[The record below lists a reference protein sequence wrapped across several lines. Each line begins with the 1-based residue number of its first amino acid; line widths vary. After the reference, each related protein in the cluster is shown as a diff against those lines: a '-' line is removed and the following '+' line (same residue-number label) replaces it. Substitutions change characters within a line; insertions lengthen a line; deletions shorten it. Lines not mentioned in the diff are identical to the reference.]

1 MRLTSHDLRDLQIL
15 KYYRLVRKWACKTYG
30 LTDAD
35 LELLI
40 YLDCKG
46 RFTRQ
51 EFIDGTY
58 TMSWD
63 KNRWEKLRRNGWIEA
78 WRHRNRTTIK
88 YSVFKTSF
96 KCSHLISRIY
106 RILLGEEDIPFSKV
120 VNNAEGILDKVI
132 TTDKER
138 DEAKLALKSLL
149 LEAEKEAF
157 AKEVED
163 RKSARDMYKDDA
175 FIQKVLATLF
185 TAAYFGLSF
194 MMFKVFVVKEINLGE
209 FEISFISTIFGAMSA
224 KVNTVVD
231 FFFGGSSKKNEQIK
245 K

>member
-1 MRLTSHDLRDLQIL
+1 MIGNVIGSL
-15 KYYRLVRKWACKTYG
+15 
-30 LTDAD
+30 
-35 LELLI
+35 
-40 YLDCKG
+40 
-46 RFTRQ
+46 
-51 EFIDGTY
+51 
-58 TMSWD
+58 
-63 KNRWEKLRRNGWIEA
+63 
-78 WRHRNRTTIK
+78 
-88 YSVFKTSF
+88 
-96 KCSHLISRIY
+96 
-106 RILLGEEDIPFSKV
+106 FSKV

-138 DEAKLALKSLL
+138 AEAKLAIKSLL

-231 FFFGGSSKKNEQIK
+231 FFFGGSSKKNEQINK

>member
-1 MRLTSHDLRDLQIL
+1 MIG
-15 KYYRLVRKWACKTYG
+15 KFVNG
-30 LTDAD
+30 LFGKIVD
-35 LELLI
+35 
-40 YLDCKG
+40 
-46 RFTRQ
+46 
-51 EFIDGTY
+51 
-58 TMSWD
+58 
-63 KNRWEKLRRNGWIEA
+63 
-78 WRHRNRTTIK
+78 
-88 YSVFKTSF
+88 
-96 KCSHLISRIY
+96 
-106 RILLGEEDIPFSKV
+106 
-120 VNNAEGILDKVI
+120 NAEGILDKVI

-231 FFFGGSSKKNEQIK
+231 FFFGGSSKKNEQINK